1 MLSRRIVIASI
12 LALATVTPGF
22 AYNHARRGPTS
33 PGLFKHRASRST
45 PKPVGP
51 RAIEPQRAT
60 EIQTA
65 LIKAGYLEGTPS
77 GHWDSESQAAM
88 QKLQASKGWQT
99 KLTPDSRALIL
110 LGLGPQQ
117 QKSDEGGLAAIRDGA
132 PLSDRSDATKPTTTD
147 RQPAYSV
154 ALLNK

>member
-1 MLSRRIVIASI
+1 M
-12 LALATVTPGF
+12 
-22 AYNHARRGPTS
+22 
-33 PGLFKHRASRST
+33 
-45 PKPVGP
+45 
-51 RAIEPQRAT
+51 EPQRAT

-65 LIKAGYLEGTPS
+65 LIKAGYLTGTPS

-117 QKSDEGGLAAIRDGA
+117 QKSDDAGPASSKDNAQ
-132 PLSDRSDATKPTTTD
+132 LSDSSDAVKPTAATGF
-147 RQPAYSV
+147 SV
-154 ALLNK
+154 ASLNK